1 MVQLS
6 HPYMTTGKTI
16 ALTIQTFVSK
26 VMSLFFN
33 MLPMFVIVFL
43 PRSKHLLIPAEWE
56 PSTALLAVVGGL
68 HVDSGDSD
76 SLKEHQQMLLR
87 ISESNFKIFVL
98 KASAADVRP
107 EQSDVVRDTELGTR
121 GVVYQALLRSLKLS

>member
-1 MVQLS
+1 MYLYVNILS
-6 HPYMTTGKTI
+6 RYVI
-16 ALTIQTFVSK
+16 A
-26 VMSLFFN
+26 
-33 MLPMFVIVFL
+33 FL